1 MNFQEFSLPVR
12 FIPFCLHFGECN
24 SIPQTH
30 CIDINSCYDST
41 VFLLR
46 TILSVASRGR
56 KRKNGHSVSAA
67 TYQRWWRTPGVWWG
81 LFLCS
86 AASEEESIVLPVP
99 QRRNRGTSKKPA
111 VIISYERIHVKP
123 TYEFVDESKRYRRFS
138 QMVSYVKR
146 YYI

>member
-1 MNFQEFSLPVR
+1 MNFRDFSLPVR
-12 FIPFCLHFGECN
+12 FIRFCLHFGECN

-46 TILSVASRGR
+46 TALSVASRGR
-56 KRKNGHSVSAA
+56 KRRNGHSVSVA
-67 TYQRWWRTPGVWWG
+67 TYQRWWRTPSVWWG
-81 LFLCS
+81 LFFVRRRARKNPSSCL
-86 AASEEESIVLPVP
+86 P

-138 QMVSYVKR
+138 QLVSYVKR